1 MSGCRADVGTGS
13 SALAPS
19 PLPAFTCFISFLSSD
34 LVLPGSGFIMST
46 CKDGGVGCSGPE
58 KTASFHFSFSAA
70 AEKMLQWQLRCKT
83 NPNPFCFPSG
93 FGVGNPSSG
102 AGWLAATVFLLS
114 SGDEDASWLRFTVLT
129 SKTPAGPRHPVGFA
143 WFPSASEARPRG
155 GSHAVL
161 PSRSLAAGMDG
172 ADGCLVPRA
181 PRGCSP
187 AASSDPPQQVLAAP
201 RGTGNCRGGEN
212 RMKNKTCRKTG
223 CRKRAFPERGWLPGP
238 QLGHETSRRA

>member
-1 MSGCRADVGTGS
+1 MGTGS

-161 PSRSLAAGMDG
+161 PSCSLAAGMDG

-187 AASSDPPQQVLAAP
+187 AASSDPPPAGPGCAQRDWELPRGRKQDEKQNLQENRVQKACLSGKGLAP
-201 RGTGNCRGGEN
+201 RSATG
-212 RMKNKTCRKTG
+212 
-223 CRKRAFPERGWLPGP
+223 A
-238 QLGHETSRRA
+238 